1 MKQVGVS
8 LGAKDSGELWMMSG
22 KSSEENDVITAGRRL
37 REILAVAVQKLYATA
52 NDKALGV

>member
-8 LGAKDSGELWMMSG
+8 LGAKDSGELWMMSE
-22 KSSEENDVITAGRRL
+22 KSTEENDVITAGRRL

-52 NDKALGV
+52 NGKALGV